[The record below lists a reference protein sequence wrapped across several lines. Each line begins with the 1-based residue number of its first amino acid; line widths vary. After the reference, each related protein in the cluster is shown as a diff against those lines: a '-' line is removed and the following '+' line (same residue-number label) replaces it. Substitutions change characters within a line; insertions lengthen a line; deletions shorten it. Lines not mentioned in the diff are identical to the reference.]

1 MIEVPEHTFSH
12 LAQSMSAQRLGA
24 YLRHAD
30 ECENQALNL
39 YHWNLKVSAE
49 MIIPLSVTEV
59 VIRNAIVEAIE
70 AKYGSK
76 WFKSKGIIRSL
87 KFSFDKD
94 SISKINNSGQIIT
107 KQYFSFWNN
116 MLISNR
122 NKKLWSLHFR
132 SSFPNA
138 PTDQSIDELC
148 EHLYNNLNEL
158 RDIRNRVAHHEP
170 IFMRR
175 LEDDI
180 TRIDWIIRWRCS
192 VTADWLSN
200 INRVPDLISQRPGK
214 PRQ

>member
-87 KFSFDKD
+87 KFSFDRD
-94 SISKINNSGQIIT
+94 SISKINNSGQI
-107 KQYFSFWNN
+107 
-116 MLISNR
+116 
-122 NKKLWSLHFR
+122 R